1 MSISET
7 KFRLSK
13 KFRWIFALTALALT
27 LNSTLLS
34 ADWLSKLKES
44 IGKKDAEQSL
54 STDEVGGGLKEAL
67 RVGTETVVSNLGQE
81 GGFNLDPQIH
91 IPLPKQLDKARSV
104 LNTLGMDSMLVEL
117 ESKLNE
123 AAETATPKAK
133 QLFIEAINDMTL
145 DDVMAIYNGP
155 DDAATRYFRS
165 RMSAPLAQE
174 MKPVV
179 DDSLAGVGAL
189 ELYDSVMKQYGKVPF
204 APEVDLDMSDY
215 VLEKGMD
222 GIFYYL
228 ATEEAAIRNN
238 PAKHTTDLLKSVF
251 GN

>member
-1 MSISET
+1 MPLSET

-13 KFRWIFALTALALT
+13 KVRWIFALLSLALA
-27 LNSTLLS
+27 LNSTLIS

-44 IGKKDAEQSL
+44 IGKKDAEQAL

-67 RVGTETVVSNLGQE
+67 RVGTDTVVGKLGQE
-81 GGFNLDPQIH
+81 GGFNLDPKIH
-91 IPLPKQLDKARSV
+91 IPLPKQLDKARSI
-104 LNTLGMDSMLVEL
+104 LSTLGMDSMLVEL

-123 AAETATPKAK
+123 AAETATPMAK

-145 DDVMAIYNGP
+145 DDVMAIYKGP
-155 DDAATRYFRS
+155 DDAATQYFRS

-204 APEVDLDMSDY
+204 APEVDL
-215 VLEKGMD
+215 
-222 GIFYYL
+222 
-228 ATEEAAIRNN
+228 
-238 PAKHTTDLLKSVF
+238 
-251 GN
+251 